1 MSSDALARRRRACP
15 QNECFLE
22 KGGASRNSV
31 GSQNVSQNKEF
42 TLQDGV
48 FTEMYAAE
56 LKRVIASIGDE
67 GDKEGRY
74 HENEGMPQNV
84 YENNRDTNMIRIKFI
99 GRPECI

>member
-1 MSSDALARRRRACP
+1 
-15 QNECFLE
+15 
-22 KGGASRNSV
+22 
-31 GSQNVSQNKEF
+31 
-42 TLQDGV
+42 
-48 FTEMYAAE
+48 MYAAE